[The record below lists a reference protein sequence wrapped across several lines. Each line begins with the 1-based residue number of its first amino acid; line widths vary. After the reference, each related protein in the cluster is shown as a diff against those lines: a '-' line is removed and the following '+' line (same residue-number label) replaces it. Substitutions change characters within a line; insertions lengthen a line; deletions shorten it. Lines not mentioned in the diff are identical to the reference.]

1 MDKELEGKMQ
11 QSELRRWQEEAKIL
25 KAQKAEVRLARDE
38 QQAKLQLEQT
48 VGRQKERIEEL
59 EKELEKARGN
69 LETTLVELE
78 AQMGVKE
85 KLQ

>member
-1 MDKELEGKMQ
+1 MQ

>member
-1 MDKELEGKMQ
+1 M
-11 QSELRRWQEEAKIL
+11 
-25 KAQKAEVRLARDE
+25 RLVRDE
-38 QQAKLQLEQT
+38 QQAKIQLEQT